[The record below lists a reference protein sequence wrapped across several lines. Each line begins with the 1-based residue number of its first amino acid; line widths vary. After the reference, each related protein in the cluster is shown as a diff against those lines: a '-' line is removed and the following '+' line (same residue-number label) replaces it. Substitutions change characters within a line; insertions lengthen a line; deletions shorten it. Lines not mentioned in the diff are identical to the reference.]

1 MVDGAAERVDVGER
15 IDAALTDLLRRQ
27 VTVDPQGIRS
37 FRIEHSA
44 QVRRH
49 AQVENF
55 QPPILGQEELSRV
68 DSTVKDGLLGGMAQ
82 SPRRVSEHLLHFA
95 PAEPPVFLQ
104 QFPQTPLRKVF
115 HAVEDGL
122 AFLAHFVHLHD
133 PRMVQ
138 VAGGTGFLDEAEQPL
153 PVVAPDV
160 VEHLEHNGSG
170 HGQLGRLVQC
180 ARSARPQRGIDPVTS
195 KSLSDQ
201 WVAHIKPVRQL
212 YLPGAAPP
220 RFRSCPECGATMR
233 GTRGPSASRVLTNL
247 LPGVTATTSL
257 ILLVNGFWFALL
269 MMAHIKSAGA
279 DAGLF
284 SSFSMEHMARF
295 GAGLSEPRLLSSGEV
310 TGREWWRLVTPIFL
324 HWGIIH
330 FFFNA
335 YVLIF
340 LGKIAE
346 DVFGPQRYWVIYF
359 ASGIVGS
366 MVSQFTRSYF
376 MMTAGASG
384 AIAGIFGLLLVHGLK
399 HKGPLWQLMKRLS
412 MQVIFFMIVMS
423 FFFNPD
429 HRNHLGGFLVGALM
443 GWFVPAG
450 EPRSH
455 VERSVWQILAIGA
468 VAISLL
474 AFYKAAALSG

>member
-1 MVDGAAERVDVGER
+1 MSDEEQPTLLDRLVEKVARAMDGLGFSGTRLRWKWNQKRRSLGEIGAR
-15 IDAALTDLLRRQ
+15 GEQLLR
-27 VTVDPQGIRS
+27 
-37 FRIEHSA
+37 SA
-44 QVRRH
+44 KVRHKMCQACR
-49 AQVENF
+49 ALV
-55 QPPILGQEELSRV
+55 
-68 DSTVKDGLLGGMAQ
+68 
-82 SPRRVSEHLLHFA
+82 PRA
-95 PAEPPVFLQ
+95 
-104 QFPQTPLRKVF
+104 TK
-115 HAVEDGL
+115 
-122 AFLAHFVHLHD
+122 
-133 PRMVQ
+133 
-138 VAGGTGFLDEAEQPL
+138 T
-153 PVVAPDV
+153 
-160 VEHLEHNGSG
+160 
-170 HGQLGRLVQC
+170 
-180 ARSARPQRGIDPVTS
+180 
-195 KSLSDQ
+195 
-201 WVAHIKPVRQL
+201 
-212 YLPGAAPP
+212 
-220 RFRSCPECGATMR
+220 CPECGATMR

-412 MQVIFFMIVMS
+412 MQVIVFMIVMS

-468 VAISLL
+468 VAVSLL